1 MAKFSY
7 DHCHFGYITKLTPR
21 KKNIILFFEKN
32 SHVCTKS
39 GNQLEEDLAKSGYKT
54 NKEILEI
61 KESYYMLVNH

>member
-1 MAKFSY
+1 LSLWVHHKI
-7 DHCHFGYITKLTPR
+7 DP
-21 KKNIILFFEKN
+21 KKEKYYFMFFEKN

-54 NKEILEI
+54 NKEILKI

>member
-1 MAKFSY
+1 MIIVTLGTSQNW
-7 DHCHFGYITKLTPR
+7 PQER
-21 KKNIILFFEKN
+21 KILFYFFEKN

-54 NKEILEI
+54 NKEILKI

>member
-1 MAKFSY
+1 M
-7 DHCHFGYITKLTPR
+7 
-21 KKNIILFFEKN
+21 FFEKN

-54 NKEILEI
+54 NKEILKI